1 LFVADTTQAAGPGSE
16 AVAKEQHTAHEALAV
31 RPLRRSR
38 LPESSSCSS
47 KSTFRA
53 APSGFRPIKRNLR
66 LPGSGNG
73 VATSAVRAGF
83 EERFG
88 RAAHREWLN
97 AFWSRYASFEWE
109 LLLPKRWPWHL
120 QAIFCAATEVVYA
133 IRFSTVVLARL
144 LRQSRYGALTSRF

>member
-1 LFVADTTQAAGPGSE
+1 ME
-16 AVAKEQHTAHEALAV
+16 HTAHEIWRFV
-31 RPLRRSR
+31 RYVGLGFREFFLLQQVYFSSCTIGLSADQKESAATRFRQWRLDVRRSR
-38 LPESSSCSS
+38 W
-47 KSTFRA
+47 
-53 APSGFRPIKRNLR
+53 LR
-66 LPGSGNG
+66 R
-73 VATSAVRAGF
+73 T
-83 EERFG
+83 FG

-97 AFWSRYASFEWE
+97 AFWTRYASFEWE